1 MRWTRRVTESV
12 FWLERNVMSIAKQL
26 GAANSASSRVW
37 AAYLYTNTQQGVRVC
52 VGGCVCQFDC
62 VLPAS
67 CQFHCQDI
75 EARKL
80 VYRKSGFGQGAIAVA
95 GERQAEVR
103 WVTVG
108 CGVVWCGVQREQR
121 RLSAGNTRK
130 LYVAGAVWICRC
142 RSKIEIDG
150 RLSENLNGAKSISK
164 LSKSRARQRGDGG
177 RGSARHEVSSRLAP
191 LHVSNMLNITDLVVV
206 MVNPV
211 VAQRLRPLG
220 AMPEDLCPVSVC
232 VCLRMC
238 VCVCLLGTY
247 ASMLGMC

>member
-26 GAANSASSRVW
+26 GAANSEQQSVSCLFI
-37 AAYLYTNTQQGVRVC
+37 YQYTARCACVCAC

-108 CGVVWCGVQREQR
+108 CGVVWR
-121 RLSAGNTRK
+121 TK
-130 LYVAGAVWICRC
+130 GA
-142 RSKIEIDG
+142 E
-150 RLSENLNGAKSISK
+150 
-164 LSKSRARQRGDGG
+164 
-177 RGSARHEVSSRLAP
+177 
-191 LHVSNMLNITDLVVV
+191 T
-206 MVNPV
+206 
-211 VAQRLRPLG
+211 
-220 AMPEDLCPVSVC
+220 SVC
-232 VCLRMC
+232 RQYQKIVCGRR
-238 VCVCLLGTY
+238 CLDLP
-247 ASMLGMC
+247 LPEQN

>member
-26 GAANSASSRVW
+26 GAANSASRRVW

-80 VYRKSGFGQGAIAVA
+80 VYRKSGFGQGAIALA
-95 GERQAEVR
+95 GEWQAEVR

-108 CGVVWCGVQREQR
+108 CGVVWC
-121 RLSAGNTRK
+121 TK
-130 LYVAGAVWICRC
+130 GA
-142 RSKIEIDG
+142 E
-150 RLSENLNGAKSISK
+150 
-164 LSKSRARQRGDGG
+164 
-177 RGSARHEVSSRLAP
+177 
-191 LHVSNMLNITDLVVV
+191 T
-206 MVNPV
+206 
-211 VAQRLRPLG
+211 
-220 AMPEDLCPVSVC
+220 SVC
-232 VCLRMC
+232 RQYQKIVCGRR
-238 VCVCLLGTY
+238 CLDLP
-247 ASMLGMC
+247 LPEQN